1 MGQSNSN
8 SKDSVF
14 QNFDTLSISKD
25 KLSYVNNGSIYAVED
40 RSCFFSRCCSSDA
53 KADISTSRWK
63 DHMIE
68 QLNSLKLDVWP
79 KLMIK
84 VIKHYKDKTSESSSQ
99 AEVIMAYKH
108 SFSLRT
114 KNASLVSVLSRQ
126 RDDSFSIRSK
136 ASSQNSFQFSEEKS
150 CNEMVHELLENCALL
165 EEKVY
170 DKRSKE
176 NWIDRSFNIQVAEDT
191 VAVNSSLK
199 ELEAARNINHKEL
212 FCASEKR
219 KASPKKQSYTKKYIE
234 KYRNNTFITRLPNRQ
249 ETNQAGNMYDLV
261 SKYKAVTDTIDK
273 HIKQPQNVFYRLIS
287 RFERFFYQ
295 TYFPITDKW
304 RSKQISEAQ
313 LAAYCER
320 ATMDLQQ
327 FIKILSEGVSLFY
340 RLDFFQAEGETLNG
354 DSLFNKD
361 NVISFI
367 TSVVFTETIYITIFD
382 LYKLKESQVEESYQK
397 NLKYCKKLNP
407 QDFGTADEYCLNERT
422 IAYFEKKNINHL
434 RSSQKLVSLKGSYD
448 FKAIN
453 ASSSSPGSFSRR
465 LISPESKLRSSP
477 LKKYLPGSLE
487 SRDLNNEGKAS
498 PKEEEEEKFSPYRE
512 AIEVLSTL
520 KYRKNPIQKLK
531 TIVKVAE
538 LLTESI
544 ESFYGEIGFHRRD
557 KLDADQTLSIFM
569 YIVAHS
575 NLDNLIVNCKIIQE
589 FTTPNILN
597 SVSGYYAITLEA
609 CIRCICA
616 MTFQDRVSSDHL
628 SISLK
633 GFVHSV
639 GRFSLD
645 RLSDS
650 GN

>member
-1 MGQSNSN
+1 
-8 SKDSVF
+8 
-14 QNFDTLSISKD
+14 
-25 KLSYVNNGSIYAVED
+25 
-40 RSCFFSRCCSSDA
+40 
-53 KADISTSRWK
+53 
-63 DHMIE
+63 
-68 QLNSLKLDVWP
+68 
-79 KLMIK
+79 
-84 VIKHYKDKTSESSSQ
+84 VIKHYKDKNAENSYQSE
-99 AEVIMAYKH
+99 VMMAYRH
-108 SFSLRT
+108 SFSIRT
-114 KNASLVSVLSRQ
+114 KNASLVSVLSRHK
-126 RDDSFSIRSK
+126 DDSFSVRSK
-136 ASSQNSFQFSEEKS
+136 ASSQNSFQFSEDKS
-150 CNEMVHELLENCALL
+150 CNEMVHELLENCPLL
-165 EEKVY
+165 EEKVFE
-170 DKRSKE
+170 KNSKE
-176 NWIDRSFNIQVAEDT
+176 NWIDKSFNIQVQEDT

-199 ELEAARNINHKEL
+199 ELEAARNIHHQEL
-212 FCASEKR
+212 FCGSDK
-219 KASPKKQSYTKKYIE
+219 KKVSPKKSSYTKKYIE

-273 HIKQPQNVFYRLIS
+273 HMKQPQNVFYRLIS

-295 TYFPITDKW
+295 TYFPINDKW

-313 LAAYCER
+313 MTAYCER

-354 DSLFNKD
+354 DTLFNKD

-382 LYKLKESQVEESYQK
+382 LYRLKESQVEESYQK

-422 IAYFEKKNINHL
+422 IAYFEKKNVGHL
-434 RSSQKLVSLKGSYD
+434 RNSQKLVSSKGSYD

-453 ASSSSPGSFSRR
+453 ASSSPGSFPLRF
-465 LISPESKLRSSP
+465 LSPEPKLRSSP
-477 LKKYLPGSLE
+477 SKKLLPGSLE
-487 SRDLNNEGKAS
+487 SRDLNNEGKMIL
-498 PKEEEEEKFSPYRE
+498 KEEEEEKFSPYRE
-512 AIEVLSTL
+512 AIEMLSTL

-544 ESFYGEIGFHRRD
+544 ERFYGEIGFHRRD